1 MSPPSEEQVPRRV
14 TELFREWFDEPGL
27 EIRSQANAG
36 SVQFDF
42 VIDACG
48 RSFAG
53 KYKQSSDAASV
64 AMALEQIQAAVRR
77 EERLIP
83 LLLVPY
89 MGTVGAQRCQNEGV
103 GWIDLSGNAH
113 VEIDS
118 LYLHVEGKPNRYKQ
132 PGRPSNAF
140 APKSSRIARFLL
152 MHPGEYFR
160 QAEIA
165 DATDVGRGYTSKI
178 VRRLEEKSLVT
189 VADGGVGTERPTLL
203 LDAWR
208 EKYEFGDHNIV
219 KGTVAARESQELTK
233 RLAHTL
239 EDAGRAYAVTGLS
252 AAWILSSFARYRITT
267 IYLDQEPDDALKRE
281 IGLRE
286 DPHGANLWLTI
297 PNDEGVFH
305 GASRRETA
313 EQESIQCVHPVQ
325 VYLDLLGHPERSSEA
340 AEEVRQQYLT
350 WARSY

>member
-1 MSPPSEEQVPRRV
+1 MSPPSEEQVPSRV
-14 TELFREWFDEPGL
+14 TELFREWFADPGVD
-27 EIRSQANAG
+27 IRQRVNVG
-36 SVQFDF
+36 SYPIDF
-42 VIDACG
+42 VVDACG
-48 RSFAG
+48 RSFAVA
-53 KYKQSSDAASV
+53 YKRSSDAASV
-64 AMALEQIQAAVRR
+64 AMALEQIQAAARR
-77 EERLIP
+77 DEKLIP

-89 MGTVGAQRCQNEGV
+89 MGTVGARRCQNEGV

-118 LYLHVEGKPNRYKQ
+118 FYLHVEGKPNRYKR

-160 QAEIA
+160 QADIA

-178 VRRLEEKSLVT
+178 VRRLEEKRLIT
-189 VADGGVGTERPTLL
+189 VADGKVGTERPNLL

-208 EKYEFGDHNIV
+208 ERYEFSDHNIV

-233 RLAHTL
+233 RLAHTF
-239 EDAGRAYAVTGLS
+239 EDAGHAYAVTGLS
-252 AAWILSSFARYRITT
+252 AAWILTSFARYRITT
-267 IYLDQEPDDALKRE
+267 VYLDEEPDDELKRE
-281 IGLRE
+281 IGFRE
-286 DPHGANLWLTI
+286 DPQGANLWLTI

-305 GASRRETA
+305 GAAHRETA
-313 EQESIQCVHPVQ
+313 EQESIRCVHPVQ

-340 AEEVRQQYLT
+340 AEEVRRQYLT
-350 WARSY
+350 WARS

>member
-1 MSPPSEEQVPRRV
+1 MSLPSEEQVPRRV
-14 TELFREWFDEPGL
+14 TGLFREWFDEPGV
-27 EIRSQANAG
+27 EIHSQVNAG
-36 SVQFDF
+36 SVQVDF

-48 RSFAG
+48 RSFAVE
-53 KYKQSSDAASV
+53 YKQSSDAASV
-64 AMALEQIQAAVRR
+64 AMALEQVQAAVRR

-89 MGTVGAQRCQNEGV
+89 MGTVGARRCRNEGV

-118 LYLHVEGKPNRYKQ
+118 LYLHVQGKPNRYKQ

-152 MHPGEYFR
+152 MHPGEYFQ

-165 DATDVGRGYTSKI
+165 DATDIGRGYTSKI
-178 VRRLEEKSLVT
+178 VRRLEEKNLIT
-189 VADGGVGTERPTLL
+189 VADGKVGTERPDLL

-208 EKYEFGDHNIV
+208 EKYEFSDHTIV
-219 KGTVAARESQELTK
+219 KGTVAVRESQELTK
-233 RLAHTL
+233 RLALTF
-239 EDAGRAYAVTGLS
+239 EDAGHTYAVTGLS
-252 AAWILSSFARYRITT
+252 AAWILTSFARYRITT
-267 IYLDQEPDDALKRE
+267 VYLDEEPNDALKRE

-286 DPHGANLWLTI
+286 DPQGANLWLTI

-305 GASRRETA
+305 GAGRRETA
-313 EQESIQCVHPVQ
+313 EQASIRCVHPVQ
-325 VYLDLLGHPERSSEA
+325 VYLDLLCHPERSSEA
-340 AEEVRQQYLT
+340 AEEVRRQYLT
-350 WARSY
+350 WACS